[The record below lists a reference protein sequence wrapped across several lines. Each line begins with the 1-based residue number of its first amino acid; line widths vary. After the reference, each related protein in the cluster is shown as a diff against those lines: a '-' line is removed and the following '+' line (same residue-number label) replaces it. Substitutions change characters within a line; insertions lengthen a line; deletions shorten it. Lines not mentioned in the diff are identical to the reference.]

1 MTSSGLPL
9 SVTASLQ
16 NSKAEYRRLGSSG
29 LHVSVSIMGCMSIG
43 NRELA
48 DWVIDA
54 EKALPL
60 LKAAYDRGL
69 KQWDTASVYS
79 NGDSERTIGRA
90 IKEYEIPRQKL
101 VLMAKAWG
109 VTGEEQFAAYP
120 IMDELRKNKD
130 YFNQFE
136 LSRISLINAVE
147 GALARLGTT
156 YIDLFWFHRFD
167 PYIHIEETMETLHNF
182 VVAGKIRYIGASS
195 KWTY

>member
-1 MTSSGLPL
+1 M
-9 SVTASLQ
+9 
-16 NSKAEYRRLGSSG
+16 
-29 LHVSVSIMGCMSIG
+29 
-43 NRELA
+43 
-48 DWVIDA
+48 
-54 EKALPL
+54 
-60 LKAAYDRGL
+60 
-69 KQWDTASVYS
+69 YS

-130 YFNQFE
+130 YFNQFGMVHYLSCSRLSPFHTYIHSQALFLHHIE

-182 VVAGKIRYIGASS
+182 VVAGKIRYIGASNM
-195 KWTY
+195 WTY